1 MGPRASVIRNH
12 LGHWL
17 LLVSSYHNTKRNLI
31 SLVSLAANCLTP
43 IGLDES
49 IIAYRSQID
58 FMEAVNILKC
68 STTVVGSS

>member
-12 LGHWL
+12 LGYWL
-17 LLVSSYHNTKRNLI
+17 FLVSSYHNIKTNLV
-31 SLVSLAANCLTP
+31 SLFSLAANHLTP

-49 IIAYRSQID
+49 VIAYRSQTD